1 LDDFTEG
8 RKIDDHHIRFE
19 NKDNNKNVNIESKNI
34 KTIKKEDVLEYLNID
49 LVEDDVESNKSD
61 DDKNDI

>member
-1 LDDFTEG
+1 MDDFTEG

-19 NKDNNKNVNIESKNI
+19 NQDNNKNVNIESKNI
-34 KTIKKEDVLEYLNID
+34 KTINKDDVLEYNHD